1 MTGYIIRVDL
11 FEVDGKLKI
20 NEFESFEADIFM
32 KRGRTKRKFTQ
43 ADGTKLEWTD
53 DDTGNFVTQFW
64 TDKFHEL
71 ISLAFA
77 VL

>member
-1 MTGYIIRVDL
+1 
-11 FEVDGKLKI
+11 
-20 NEFESFEADIFM
+20 M

-53 DDTGNFVTQFW
+53 DDTANFATQFW